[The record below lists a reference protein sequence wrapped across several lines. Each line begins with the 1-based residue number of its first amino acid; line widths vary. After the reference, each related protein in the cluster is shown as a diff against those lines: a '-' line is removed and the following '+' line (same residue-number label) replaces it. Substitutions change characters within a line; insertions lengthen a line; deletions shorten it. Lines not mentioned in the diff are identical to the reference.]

1 MSMKKIKYLSA
12 VLLVVSSFLSCKKE
26 SIPTYS
32 GNTSVY
38 FTTNYRNN
46 IDSAMVTFSY
56 SLSSVKDSVFSI
68 PVSVQ
73 GMVANADRAIKVV
86 VLDSSTAKAGVHY
99 ELLPQTFMIRKGKL
113 LDTLKIKLLRT
124 TDIQNTAVSIILQL
138 QPNDYFNT
146 DMQSLVTNSVTGS
159 SFSFVK
165 YRLMVN
171 DILSKPKY
179 WSVSNMGNFS
189 RKKVYLTAAVLNL
202 QLKDM
207 FDILLNNTNSLSTPS
222 QSYWGRSM
230 QIYLNQQKAAGTPVY
245 DEDGSLMVMGTSV
258 Q

>member
-46 IDSAMVTFSY
+46 IVSAMVTFSY

-73 GMVANADRAIKVV
+73 GMVADADRAVKVV

-124 TDIQNTAVSIILQL
+124 TDIQNAAVSIILQL
-138 QPNDYFNT
+138 QSNDYFNT

-171 DILSKPKY
+171 DI
-179 WSVSNMGNFS
+179 
-189 RKKVYLTAAVLNL
+189 
-202 QLKDM
+202 
-207 FDILLNNTNSLSTPS
+207 
-222 QSYWGRSM
+222 
-230 QIYLNQQKAAGTPVY
+230 
-245 DEDGSLMVMGTSV
+245 
-258 Q
+258 